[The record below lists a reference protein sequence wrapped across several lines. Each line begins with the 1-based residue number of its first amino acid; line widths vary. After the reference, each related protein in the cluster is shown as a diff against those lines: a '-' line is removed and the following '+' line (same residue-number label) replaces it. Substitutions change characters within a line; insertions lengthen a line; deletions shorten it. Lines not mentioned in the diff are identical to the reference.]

1 MRPDDS
7 SSCWRPQNPGYSA
20 GNAGR
25 RAPREIVRRVAAAAV
40 AAVAGG
46 GAVAVDDCLD
56 AKSLFL
62 MSQVYFYLIFFYIHR
77 GMGKY

>member
-7 SSCWRPQNPGYSA
+7 SSCWRPRNPGYSA

-56 AKSLFL
+56 AISLYR
-62 MSQVYFYLIFFYIHR
+62 VYFYIIFFYIHR
-77 GMGKY
+77 RMGKY